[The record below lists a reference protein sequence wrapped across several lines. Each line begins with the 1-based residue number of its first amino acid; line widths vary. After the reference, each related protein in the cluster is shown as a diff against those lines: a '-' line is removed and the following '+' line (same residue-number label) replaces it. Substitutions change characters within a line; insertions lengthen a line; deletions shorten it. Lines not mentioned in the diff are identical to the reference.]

1 MPKAFITD
9 TQVKKIYITDVPVR
23 KVYIEDTLAWASI
36 EDMDLLISNQEVAWG
51 SNYFATRVAVWV
63 KQKNYADN
71 QMTIQVQVN
80 LKSKGGT
87 ISTSVARNG
96 TVNVDSQGRTFNF
109 NPTIAKNQDKEL
121 VLYSDFVINN
131 PSNRQIKINVW
142 LPINITLTGIGT
154 VGNVDTNFYVTLPSL

>member
-1 MPKAFITD
+1 MPKAFIEN
-9 TQVKKIYITDVPVR
+9 TQVKKIYITDVPVK
-23 KVYIEDTLAWASI
+23 KVYIGDTLAWASI
-36 EDMDLLISNQEVAWG
+36 ENMDLLISNQEIAWG

-87 ISTSVARNG
+87 ISSSSARNG
-96 TVNVDSQGRTFNF
+96 TVNVDSQGRTFSF
-109 NPTIAKNQDKEL
+109 TPSISANQDRQL

-142 LPINITLTGIGT
+142 LPININLSGIGN